1 MRNSLLFT
9 VVTGLLLLSCSGPSG
24 SPSSGA
30 HDVTGTIQVPGNF
43 KNGYVTANRR
53 TDCLVAESW
62 TDVRPGQQVQLLD
75 ETGGLI
81 AVADLTFGS
90 PATLGESVP
99 FTCNFVY
106 LLKGVPEAKFY
117 KVRIGLHDA
126 PAMSAAD
133 LRATGWKYT
142 PLVLP

>member
-1 MRNSLLFT
+1 MRNSLLITF
-9 VVTGLLLLSCSGPSG
+9 VASLLLVSCSGPSG

-30 HDVTGTIQVPGNF
+30 RDVTGTIQVPGNF
-43 KNGYVTANRR
+43 KNGYVTANRQA
-53 TDCLVAESW
+53 DCLVAESW
-62 TDVRPGQQVQLLD
+62 TDIRRGQQVQLLD
-75 ETGGLI
+75 ETGALI

-106 LLKGVPEAKFY
+106 SFTGVPEAKFY

-133 LRATGWKYT
+133 LRAAGWKYT

>member
-1 MRNSLLFT
+1 M
-9 VVTGLLLLSCSGPSG
+9 
-24 SPSSGA
+24 
-30 HDVTGTIQVPGNF
+30 
-43 KNGYVTANRR
+43 
-53 TDCLVAESW
+53 
-62 TDVRPGQQVQLLD
+62 
-75 ETGGLI
+75 I
-81 AVADLTFGS
+81 AVADLRFGR

-106 LLKGVPEAKFY
+106 SFADVPDAKFY

-133 LRATGWKYT
+133 LDAAGWNYT